1 MGARERDRE
10 RMGVR
15 ECGVVRRERV
25 RERENGRAREGHRD
39 SERENRRVREGQ
51 RV

>member
-15 ECGVVRRERV
+15 ECGVVRERV
-25 RERENGRAREGHRD
+25 RERENGHARKGHR
-39 SERENRRVREGQ
+39 ERVREKNRRVREGQ